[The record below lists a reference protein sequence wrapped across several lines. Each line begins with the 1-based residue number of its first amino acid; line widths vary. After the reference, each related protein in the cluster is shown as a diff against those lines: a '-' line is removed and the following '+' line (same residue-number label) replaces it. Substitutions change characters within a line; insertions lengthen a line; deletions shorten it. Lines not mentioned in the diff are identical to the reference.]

1 MAKKK
6 KDPTPGTVPW
16 LKEEIRKATQEVN
29 KRFYEA
35 KQGGKSNKQLNKWI
49 ARLRYFGSKPSIVG
63 KNRGE
68 EIGLGFRGK
77 KKVDLERQLSELNRV
92 IEKDIWTPKGRK
104 KEDERHDQAYR
115 TFSEM
120 HPNWSRDKYNDFVQL
135 LGTAPSELLQA
146 FGYERSSVHRGSK
159 TAKVKV
165 ANESFVEAYSY
176 AYDKNVDL
184 LSVML
189 GTYSEIQG
197 MGYGQEQAIDAL
209 KTNIEKVI
217 NGEVRYENA
226 TVF

>member
-16 LKEEIRKATQEVN
+16 LKDEIRRLTEQVN
-29 KRFYEA
+29 QRFYEA
-35 KQGGKSNKQLNKWI
+35 KEAGLFDSRLKKW
-49 ARLRYFGSKPSIVG
+49 ASRLRYFGSNPSIIG

-77 KKVDLERQLSELNRV
+77 KKRDLERQLAELNRV
-92 IEKDIWTPKGRK
+92 IDKDIWTPKGRK
-104 KEDERHDQAYR
+104 EDDERHDQAYK

-120 HPNWSRDKYNDFVQL
+120 HPNWSKEKYRDFVQL
-135 LGTAPSELLQA
+135 LGTAPTELLQA
-146 FGYERSSVHRGSK
+146 FGYERTSGHRGSK

-165 ANESFVEAYSY
+165 TNESFIEAYSY
-176 AYDKNVDL
+176 AYDNKVDL

-189 GTYSEIQG
+189 GTYSEIEG
-197 MGYGQEQAIDAL
+197 MGYGQEEAIDAL

>member
-16 LKEEIRKATQEVN
+16 LKDEIRSLTQQVN
-29 KRFYEA
+29 DRFYKAKEA
-35 KQGGKSNKQLNKWI
+35 NLFDNKLKKWA
-49 ARLRYFGSKPSIVG
+49 ARLKYFGSKPSIIG

-68 EIGLGFRGK
+68 EVGLGFRGK
-77 KKVDLERQLSELNRV
+77 KKKDLERQLAELNRV
-92 IEKDIWTPKGRK
+92 INKDIWTPKGREE
-104 KEDERHDQAYR
+104 EDELHDQAYR

-135 LGTAPSELLQA
+135 LGTAPTELLQA
-146 FGYERSSVHRGSK
+146 FGYERSSGHKGSK
-159 TAKVKV
+159 TAKVKIT
-165 ANESFVEAYSY
+165 NESFIEAYSY
-176 AYDKNVDL
+176 AYDRNVDL

-189 GTYSEIQG
+189 GTYSEIEG

>member
-16 LKEEIRKATQEVN
+16 LKDEIRRLTQQVN
-29 KRFYEA
+29 QRFYEA
-35 KQGGKSNKQLNKWI
+35 KEAGLFDNRLKKW
-49 ARLRYFGSKPSIVG
+49 ASRLKYFGSKPSIVG

-77 KKVDLERQLSELNRV
+77 KKKDLEKQLAELNRV
-92 IEKDIWTPKGRK
+92 IDKDIWTPKGRAEEEK
-104 KEDERHDQAYR
+104 RHHDAYT
-115 TFSEM
+115 TFSET
-120 HPNWSRDKYNDFVQL
+120 HPNWSREKYMDFVNL
-135 LGTAPSELLQA
+135 LGTAPTELLQA
-146 FGYERSSVHRGSK
+146 FGYERSSGHRGSK

-165 ANESFVEAYSY
+165 TNESFIEAYSY

-189 GTYSEIQG
+189 GTYSEIEG
-197 MGYGQEQAIDAL
+197 MGYGQEEAIDAL